1 MSSLTDMLATYT
13 KTRNMCQFQEKVKV
27 ISQLWLEVLRV
38 GGKRNKQTKNTVKCL
53 RSGTARIEW

>member
-1 MSSLTDMLATYT
+1 MSSLTDMLATHT

-38 GGKRNKQTKNTVKCL
+38 GGKRTLSSV
-53 RSGTARIEW
+53 SGAELQELNGD